1 MHVCDTCG
9 NDYDRAFTVTLAS
22 GETLTFDSIE
32 CAAHRIA
39 PSCAH
44 CGVRVL
50 GHGLE
55 DGERVFCCDHCAE
68 QAGVDW
74 LADSTDDVDG

>member
-1 MHVCDTCG
+1 MPVCDTCG
-9 NDYDRAFTVTLAS
+9 NDYDRAFTVTTAA

-39 PSCAH
+39 PSCAQ

-68 QAGVDW
+68 KAGVDW

>member
-1 MHVCDTCG
+1 MPVCDTCG
-9 NDYDRAFTVTLAS
+9 NDYDRAFTVTLAT
-22 GETLTFDSIE
+22 GETMTFDSIE
-32 CAAHRIA
+32 CAAHKIS

-55 DGERVFCCDHCAE
+55 DGDRVFCCDHCAE
-68 QAGVDW
+68 ASGVDW
-74 LADSTDDVDG
+74 LADSTDDV